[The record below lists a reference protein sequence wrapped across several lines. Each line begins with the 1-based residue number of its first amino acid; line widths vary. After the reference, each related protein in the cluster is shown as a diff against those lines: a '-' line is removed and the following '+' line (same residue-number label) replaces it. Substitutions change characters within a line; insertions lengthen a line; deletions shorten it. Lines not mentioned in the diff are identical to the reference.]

1 LLAGERCLVN
11 GDGEQTRD
19 YVYVLDVADAV
30 ARAVGRPDAVGAANI
45 GTGVEK
51 TVNDIYRELAK
62 LTGVTVPAEHGP
74 ARPGEQRRSVL
85 DTTRAKTL
93 LGWSAATPLGE
104 GLRQTVAW
112 FRKELRS

>member
-1 LLAGERCLVN
+1 MT

-30 ARAVGRPDAVGAANI
+30 SRAVVSPDAVGVMNI

-51 TVNDIYRELAK
+51 TVNDIYRELAQ

-85 DTTRAKTL
+85 DATRAKKR
-93 LGWSAATPLGE
+93 LGWSAATPFGE
-104 GLRQTVAW
+104 SLRQTVAW
-112 FRKELRS
+112 FRKELSS